1 MVDICCVF
9 KTLIMEDYLILQI
22 CRVRL
27 QEALDSGRKE
37 EMIESLKYSQGIL
50 PYSVAVNGVEETRL
64 IFYSNHGRPEMMPFE
79 YLDELSARWNVQGF
93 IAAIDKEL
101 MYVQYKR
108 YRVPFERSRAVFE
121 RDVVWKGSDVLYE
134 HGAGVLDVEGFLKV
148 CGYAVKVGEAI
159 DPNNELFEEAGAAV
173 SVFKGLEYILQNRTG
188 YGSFPKMLHL
198 ANDFLLRA
206 VKPSLE
212 KKEHKQ
218 VAVGLS
224 LLVDLAID
232 FFSGR

>member
-1 MVDICCVF
+1 MD
-9 KTLIMEDYLILQI
+9 DYLILQI
-22 CRVRL
+22 CRVKL

-37 EMIESLKYSQGIL
+37 EMIKSLKYAQGIL
-50 PYSVAVNGVEETRL
+50 PYSVAVNGVEETRV
-64 IFYSNHGRPEMMPFE
+64 IIYSNHGRPERMPFE

-134 HGAGVLDVEGFLKV
+134 HGAGVLHVEGFLKV
-148 CGYAVKVGEAI
+148 CGYAVKVGEAV
-159 DPNNELFEEAGAAV
+159 DSNNELFDEAHAAV
-173 SVFKGLEYILQNRTG
+173 SVFKGLELVLENSAG
-188 YGSFPKMLHL
+188 YGSTAPRMLYL
-198 ANDFLLRA
+198 ANDFLVKA
-206 VKPSLE
+206 VRPSLE
-212 KKEHKQ
+212 KEDCQ
-218 VAVGLS
+218 RAAIGLS

-232 FFSGR
+232 FFSAK

>member
-1 MVDICCVF
+1 
-9 KTLIMEDYLILQI
+9 MEDYLILQI
-22 CRVRL
+22 CRVKL

-37 EMIESLKYSQGIL
+37 RMIESLKYSSGIL
-50 PYSVAVNGVEETRL
+50 PYSVAYSGVEETRV
-64 IFYSNHGRPEMMPFE
+64 IVYSNGGWPVEMQFDK
-79 YLDELSARWNVQGF
+79 LDEVSAKWNVQGF
-93 IAAIDKEL
+93 ISAIDKEFT
-101 MYVQYKR
+101 YVQYKS
-108 YRVPFERSRAVFE
+108 YRVQFERSRVLFE
-121 RDVVWKGSDVLYE
+121 RDVVWKGRDVLYE
-134 HGAGVLDVEGFLKV
+134 HGSDVLDVDGFLKV

-159 DPNNELFEEAGAAV
+159 GPNNELFDEAGAAV
-173 SVFKGLEYILQNRTG
+173 SVFKGLELVLNNKGESNTV
-188 YGSFPKMLHL
+188 PKMLHL

-218 VAVGLS
+218 VTVGLS

>member
-1 MVDICCVF
+1 
-9 KTLIMEDYLILQI
+9 MEDYLILQI

-37 EMIESLKYSQGIL
+37 EMIESLKYSTKVL
-50 PYSVAVNGVEETRL
+50 PYSVARNGVEETRV
-64 IFYSNHGRPEMMPFE
+64 IMYGNNVRPVKGPVEW
-79 YLDELSARWNVQGF
+79 LDEMSVRWSVQGF

-108 YRVPFERSRAVFE
+108 YRVPFERCRAVFE
-121 RDVVWKGSDVLYE
+121 RDVVWRSDDVLY
-134 HGAGVLDVEGFLKV
+134 GQGSRVLDVEGFLKV
-148 CGYAVKVGEAI
+148 CGYAVKVGEAV
-159 DPNNELFEEAGAAV
+159 DSNNELFDEACAAI
-173 SVFKGLEYILQNRTG
+173 SVFKGLEYILENRTG
-188 YGSFPKMLHL
+188 YGTFPKMLHL

-232 FFSGR
+232 FFSAK

>member
-1 MVDICCVF
+1 
-9 KTLIMEDYLILQI
+9 MEDYLILQI

-37 EMIESLKYSQGIL
+37 EMIESLKYSTKVL
-50 PYSVAVNGVEETRL
+50 PYSVARNGVEETRV
-64 IFYSNHGRPEMMPFE
+64 IMYGNNVRPVKGPVEW
-79 YLDELSARWNVQGF
+79 LDEISARWSVQGF
-93 IAAIDKEL
+93 IAAMDKEL

-148 CGYAVKVGEAI
+148 CSYAVKVGEAV
-159 DPNNELFEEAGAAV
+159 DSNNELFDEAHAAV
-173 SVFKGLEYILQNRTG
+173 SVFKGLELVLENSAG
-188 YGSFPKMLHL
+188 YDSTAPRMLYL
-198 ANDFLLRA
+198 ANDFLVKA
-206 VKPSLE
+206 VRPSLE
-212 KKEHKQ
+212 KEGGQ
-218 VAVGLS
+218 RAAVGLS

-232 FFSGR
+232 FFSAK

>member
-1 MVDICCVF
+1 M
-9 KTLIMEDYLILQI
+9 ILQI

-27 QEALDSGRKE
+27 QEALDSGSKE
-37 EMIESLKYSQGIL
+37 EMIESLKYSSVTL
-50 PYSVAVNGVEETRL
+50 PYGVVLNGVDETRVF
-64 IFYSNHGRPEMMPFE
+64 IYSNHRRPERMPFE
-79 YLDELSARWNVQGF
+79 YLDELSVRWNVQGF

-121 RDVVWKGSDVLYE
+121 RDIVWKGSDVLYE
-134 HGAGVLDVEGFLKV
+134 NGAGVLDVDGFLKV
-148 CGYAVKVGEAI
+148 CGYAVKVGETI

-173 SVFKGLEYILQNRTG
+173 SVFKGLEYILENRTE
-188 YGSFPKMLHL
+188 YRAFPKMLHL

-232 FFSGR
+232 FFSGRMNLLL

>member
-1 MVDICCVF
+1 
-9 KTLIMEDYLILQI
+9 MEDYLILQI
-22 CRVRL
+22 CRVKL

-37 EMIESLKYSQGIL
+37 EMIESLKYSTKVL
-50 PYSVAVNGVEETRL
+50 PYSVARNGVEETRV
-64 IFYSNHGRPEMMPFE
+64 IMYGNNVRPVKGPVEW
-79 YLDELSARWNVQGF
+79 LDEMSARWSVQGF

-134 HGAGVLDVEGFLKV
+134 HGSGVLDVEGFLKV
-148 CGYAVKVGEAI
+148 CGYAVKVGEAV
-159 DPNNELFEEAGAAV
+159 DSNNELFDEACAAI
-173 SVFKGLEYILQNRTG
+173 SVFKGLEYILENRTG
-188 YGSFPKMLHL
+188 YGTFPKMLHL

-232 FFSGR
+232 FFSAK